1 MNCLHSLLSS
11 RIPLKNLDL
20 QIKKGEF
27 IALTGYSGCGK
38 STLFKLLMCLYKLD
52 SGKILLLKNNAE
64 TETLAS
70 RHRKLFAYVPQG
82 NQLMSGTVREI
93 ITFGDKSKMKNE
105 IAIERALKI
114 SCADEFVHKLDGGI
128 DTILGEHGAGLSDG
142 QMQRIAVAR
151 AIFSDNPILLLD
163 ESTSALDEQ
172 TEKKLLENLRNM
184 TDKTVLI
191 VTHRPAALKIC
202 DKIITITENGIET
215 GVKK

>member
-1 MNCLHSLLSS
+1 MNCLHSLSLS

-93 ITFGDKSKMKNE
+93 ITFGDKSKMKN
-105 IAIERALKI
+105 
-114 SCADEFVHKLDGGI
+114 
-128 DTILGEHGAGLSDG
+128 
-142 QMQRIAVAR
+142 
-151 AIFSDNPILLLD
+151 
-163 ESTSALDEQ
+163 
-172 TEKKLLENLRNM
+172 
-184 TDKTVLI
+184 
-191 VTHRPAALKIC
+191 
-202 DKIITITENGIET
+202 
-215 GVKK
+215 